1 MIVIPMVGLSSRF
14 FKAGYT
20 KPKYQLDLHG
30 ETVFDHVIRS
40 FEKYFETDKFVFA
53 CRSDYGAEVFV
64 REALQRHGVKN
75 FCIKVID
82 YDTRGQAET
91 VYLAVK
97 EEPEDELY
105 IFNIDTF
112 RPGFTKPEWA
122 KDCDGY
128 LEVFEGEGDHWSF
141 VLPGKSNTVLK
152 TTEKERVSN
161 LCSDGLYYF
170 RSKARFEGCFLEALE
185 AGDAVKGEYY
195 VAPLYNKCIKEN
207 RDVRYEVVSFNSV
220 LFCGTPGEYE
230 LLLNV

>member
-40 FEKYFETDKFVFA
+40 FEKYFETDKFIFA
-53 CRSDYGAEVFV
+53 CRSDYGAEAFV
-64 REALQRHGVKN
+64 REALQKHGVKN
-75 FCIKVID
+75 FSIKVID

-112 RPGFTKPEWA
+112 RPGFTKPSWA

-128 LEVFEGEGDHWSF
+128 LEVFEGEGEHWSF
-141 VLPGKSNTVLK
+141 VLPGTGNSVLK

-170 RSKARFEGCFLEALE
+170 GSKARFEACFLEALE
-185 AGDAVKGEYY
+185 AGQSVKGEYY
-195 VAPLYNKCIKEN
+195 VAPLYNKIIKEN
-207 RDVRYEVVSFNSV
+207 GTVRYEIVCAKSV
-220 LFCGTPGEYE
+220 LFCGTPDEYRF
-230 LLLNV
+230 LMD